1 VSAEIEPLRADDG
14 RAPRRRFGR
23 TRPVAVEDNG
33 HGETLASLHA
43 EVVLLREENA
53 RLKAQRHQE
62 SDIASLLGRARS
74 VRSTAADLESVTDDT
89 AQLLVD
95 GLVIRE
101 SLLEICQEIERSM
114 VAFQAKLNALA
125 LPAASD
131 VAEAANGTGP
141 ASNGRAGRGAK
152 NGRGPAAA

>member
-1 VSAEIEPLRADDG
+1 MSAELEPRRANEGARIPRRTEADVG
-14 RAPRRRFGR
+14 QARPRRRFGR
-23 TRPVAVEDNG
+23 GRPVPTEDNG

-53 RLKAQRHQE
+53 RLKAQRHKE
-62 SDIASLLGRARS
+62 TDVASLLGRARS
-74 VRSTAADLESVTDDT
+74 VRSATENLESVTDDT
-89 AQLLVD
+89 AQMLVD

-125 LPAASD
+125 LPDAGDADEAAS
-131 VAEAANGTGP
+131 GH
-141 ASNGRAGRGAK
+141 
-152 NGRGPAAA
+152 AAA